1 MYLSTNR
8 ANLNTD
14 SGFLMHDSRNN
25 SKLPKTALNLKS
37 KTGEFQNSLPQ
48 L

>member
-14 SGFLMHDSRNN
+14 SGLLMHDSCNHT
-25 SKLPKTALNLKS
+25 KLPKTALNLKS
-37 KTGEFQNSLPQ
+37 KTGVFQSYLPQ